1 MIGLYFMDK
10 LNSTTGEELNRF
22 NLTEYYSNVTSMVVG
37 EIYNYNGQWKFNAV
51 GDGVAKDLAGLCE
64 MYGVNVAG

>member
-1 MIGLYFMDK
+1 MVKDAYVRVVDK
-10 LNSTTGEELNRF
+10 STGKELVKF
-22 NLTEYYSNVTSMVVG
+22 NLTEYYSNVTSMVVCELYKHNG
-37 EIYNYNGQWKFNAV
+37 EFRLNPV